1 MKKLILLLIFCSTI
15 CFAQL
20 RDIKTTIGTRAKLY
34 LPLEYD
40 SLEKFPLMIFLHGI
54 GERGTNLNAVLKNG
68 PPYWL
73 NAGVNFPFIV
83 VAPQLEPEKSYN
95 NPWID
100 DLLEYVAANYK
111 VNRCAIW
118 LVGFSFGGVGVMG
131 YVENPTYIKKVAAFV
146 TIAGG
151 NNDPAKA
158 SVIVNE
164 GADGWMFHSSNDD
177 VVPYSRTTRMVEAV
191 NTLAGR
197 EQIKL
202 TTYAAKHVIANKATN
217 PVDNKA
223 FYDWLAN
230 RVKPGAPEEVI
241 RMKVVDGVLKV
252 QTIIREYS
260 VPLEH

>member
-1 MKKLILLLIFCSTI
+1 MKKLILLLILCSTV

-20 RDIKTTIGTRAKLY
+20 RDIKTTGGTRAKLY
-34 LPLEYD
+34 LPIEYD

-68 PPYWL
+68 PPYWI
-73 NAGVNFPFIV
+73 NTGINFPFIV
-83 VAPQLEPEKSYN
+83 VAPQLEPDKSYN

-100 DLLEYVAANYK
+100 ELLEYVASTYK

-131 YVENPTYIKKVAAFV
+131 YVEDPAYIKKIAAFV

-151 NNDPAKA
+151 NNDPTKA
-158 SVIVNE
+158 NVIVNE
-164 GADGWMFHSSNDD
+164 GTEGWMFHSTNDT
-177 VVPYSRTTRMVEAV
+177 VVPILRTTRMVDAV
-191 NTLAGR
+191 NLLAGK

-202 TTYAAKHVIANKATN
+202 TKYAAGHIIANKATN

-223 FYDWLAN
+223 FYDWLASH
-230 RVKPGAPEEVI
+230 VKPGAPEDVI
-241 RMKVVDGVLKV
+241 KMKVVDGVLKV
-252 QTIIREYS
+252 QTMSREYS
-260 VPLEH
+260 IPLEH